1 MTTAQSIIRDAQITL
16 QDPDGVRWPA
26 TELVAHLNRGQR
38 DIQLVRPDSTAVMA
52 TLALVEGF
60 KQSIPLAAVSLID
73 IPANTTGER
82 ITKVDLVQLDAV
94 ERDWRKRKQEAVIK
108 HFMHDLRT
116 PRVMLVYPPALL
128 GASVE
133 VEYSAYPTDIPAP
146 SGAAYGTVTGQTSL
160 GDQFDTALLCMVLH
174 YAYAK
179 DAEYGGNAA
188 LSAAY
193 LQRAQG
199 LLGADIQ
206 SSATVAPKS

>member
-1 MTTAQSIIRDAQITL
+1 MTTAQSIIRDAQVTL

-26 TELVAHLNRGQR
+26 TELVVHLNRAQR
-38 DIQLVRPDSTAVMA
+38 DIQTIRPDSTAILA
-52 TLALVEGF
+52 TMPLVAGF
-60 KQSIPLAAVSLID
+60 KQSIPATAVSLID

-82 ITKVDLVQLDAV
+82 ITKVDLLQLDAV
-94 ERDWRKRKQEAVIK
+94 ERDWRKRKPELVAK
-108 HFMHDLRT
+108 HFMHDMRT
-116 PRVMLVYPPALL
+116 PRVLLVYPPAAA

-146 SGAAYGTVTGQTSL
+146 SGASHATVTGQTSM

-188 LSAAY
+188 LSGAY
-193 LQRAQG
+193 LQRAQS
-199 LLGADIQ
+199 LLGVDLQ